1 MGARAKA
8 FFSVSAIGLIVFC
21 FWLWRFMPTQGWAE
35 IDFQGGKWNL
45 VAAGWSTLLHA
56 WPILG
61 AGVMLGLGLGIGLL
75 GMLFK
80 AFIDADQ
87 RSEIE
92 HLERL
97 VKESR
102 EREQQSLVLA
112 RKELEREFQN
122 ARSLLIIQR
131 SFYRSGA
138 CRRTLLDTPRQTPV
152 NGSCRGS
159 CTRSRG
165 QIPLMTDKE
174 TALITSVDTS
184 RLLVAHPCRIQ
195 TSNDF
200 PTLYL

>member
-21 FWLWRFMPTQGWAE
+21 FWLWGFMPTQGWAE

-75 GMLFK
+75 GMLFRSLL
-80 AFIDADQ
+80 DADQ
-87 RSEIE
+87 KSEIE

-97 VKESR
+97 VRESR

-112 RKELEREFQN
+112 RKELEQEFSK
-122 ARSLLIIQR
+122 ARDLYDRAVDLQVQLTVTAVQTNQSRKLLLQIRVQKKQLKKRQKHRPQKKLQQKSLLKT
-131 SFYRSGA
+131 
-138 CRRTLLDTPRQTPV
+138 RR
-152 NGSCRGS
+152 
-159 CTRSRG
+159 
-165 QIPLMTDKE
+165 
-174 TALITSVDTS
+174 
-184 RLLVAHPCRIQ
+184 RLKKNLKTVAK
-195 TSNDF
+195 
-200 PTLYL
+200 

>member
-8 FFSVSAIGLIVFC
+8 FFSVAAIALALLC

-35 IDFQGGKWNL
+35 IDFQANKWSL

-56 WPILG
+56 WPILA

-75 GMLFK
+75 GMLFRSLL
-80 AFIDADQ
+80 DADQ

-122 ARSLLIIQR
+122 ARSLYDRAVILQEE
-131 SFYRSGA
+131 S
-138 CRRTLLDTPRQTPV
+138 
-152 NGSCRGS
+152 
-159 CTRSRG
+159 
-165 QIPLMTDKE
+165 E
-174 TALITSVDTS
+174 TQVGKAFQMQKAAKAAQEAALQDVEQAQFRVRNAI
-184 RLLVAHPCRIQ
+184 AAAERIKRKH
-195 TSNDF
+195 
-200 PTLYL
+200 LA